1 MPGVRVHEAHGGPGG
16 LMYAYQRAV
25 PVLQVANV
33 ATSLRWYVD
42 VLGFTPDTFPK
53 TPPYSFAILRRD
65 GAEIMLQCADEARA
79 ADPSERKSDPEF
91 LWSIYL
97 RISGATVLD
106 VAGAVEKKAKLL
118 RGPERMLYGL
128 VEFEVCDPDGHR
140 VCVGGDAPPGAQV
153 KVREE
158 RNNAP

>member
-1 MPGVRVHEAHGGPGG
+1 
-16 LMYAYQRAV
+16 MYAYQRAV

-33 ATSLRWYVD
+33 ATSLRWYAD

-91 LWSIYL
+91 LSIDL
-97 RISGATVLD
+97 RISGEQCSTSLARLRRKRNFSADQNGCCTDSWSSRFATPT
-106 VAGAVEKKAKLL
+106 AIACA
-118 RGPERMLYGL
+118 
-128 VEFEVCDPDGHR
+128 
-140 VCVGGDAPPGAQV
+140 VGGTLPQGAHAQSA
-153 KVREE
+153 RGT
-158 RNNAP
+158 RQCPLTT